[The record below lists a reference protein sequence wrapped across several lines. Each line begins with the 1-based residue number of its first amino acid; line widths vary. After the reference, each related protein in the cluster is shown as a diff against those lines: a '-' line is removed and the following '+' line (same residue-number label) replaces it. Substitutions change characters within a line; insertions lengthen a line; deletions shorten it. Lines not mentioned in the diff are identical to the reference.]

1 MIKTY
6 LTKIKAVILIVA
18 TIYLAGCAKEVAVK
32 PENLD
37 GQVSASAKLLSS
49 NLLASKSS
57 MTDNSGLMVGINGH
71 PFGDPAYLTVPV
83 AKQVDILN
91 GMGMKWY
98 RVNVLT
104 RSDGTI
110 SSHSPT
116 LFNQLQN
123 AAERGNIGI
132 LPMLYT
138 RTLDLSDTEAEA
150 YRKGKAL
157 GGNFA
162 AKYGR
167 FFTYYDLG
175 NDLELKLLLPNK
187 TGASQFHYDRD
198 KFNVTA
204 AYLKGM
210 DEGIK
215 ANDADAKTMIDAGW
229 LHYGFLRMCD
239 WYGVKF
245 DVVAYHWYSDMEGPA
260 ANSTNNIPDITQK
273 LSSLFPDKPIW
284 FTEFNYRYK
293 TGKGTNEDD
302 QKTFV
307 TKFLAKCRNNPQVK
321 AAIIYQLFD
330 EPYKGYQESNYGV
343 IKWGDG
349 SGDNNGEDSSHDYK
363 VWKKKSLASSLSR

>member
-6 LTKIKAVILIVA
+6 LSQIKAIILIIAVISL
-18 TIYLAGCAKEVAVK
+18 TGCAKEMAVK

-37 GQVSASAKLLSS
+37 EQLSASAKLASS
-49 NLLASKSS
+49 NLLASA
-57 MTDNSGLMVGINGH
+57 DNSGLAVGINGH
-71 PFGDPAYLTVPV
+71 PFGDPAYLAVPA

-91 GMGMKWY
+91 SMGMKWY

-110 SSHSPT
+110 SSQSPN
-116 LFNQLQN
+116 LFDQLQN

-132 LPMLYT
+132 LPILYL
-138 RTLDLSDTEAEA
+138 RTFDFSDTEAEA
-150 YRKGKAL
+150 YKKGREL

-175 NDLELKLLLPNK
+175 NDLELKLLLPNQ
-187 TGASQFHYDRD
+187 TGRSQFHYDRD

-215 ANDADAKTMIDAGW
+215 ANDADAKTIIDAGW

-245 DVVAYHWYSDMEGPA
+245 DVVGYHWYSDMEGPA

-273 LSSLFPDKPIW
+273 LSQLFPDKPIW

-293 TGKGTNEDD
+293 AGKGTNEED
-302 QKTFV
+302 QNTFV
-307 TKFLAKCRNNPQVK
+307 TNFLAKCRNNPQVK
-321 AAIIYQLFD
+321 VAIIYQLFD
-330 EPYKGYQESNYGV
+330 EPYKGYQESNYG
-343 IKWGDG
+343 ILKWGNG
-349 SGDNNGEDSSHDYK
+349 SGDNNGEDYNPDYK
-363 VWKKKSLASSLSR
+363 SWKKKSLANSLSR